1 MPIKYKD
8 YYEIMG
14 LPRTATQDELRK
26 TYHKLAR
33 KYHPDVN
40 KSKDA
45 EARFKE
51 VAEAYEVLGD
61 PDKRKRYD
69 ELGQDWHSGQEF
81 RPPPGWENVH
91 FEYQGQPGRRGGQR
105 GFSAEEMGGFSDFFE
120 SLFGGGGM
128 GGMGGMGGGMHF
140 EEDDFGGGGRHY
152 HRGEDHEAEVTI
164 SVEEADR
171 GGKKSIALQVTEM
184 DARGRMQRRTKTYE
198 VRIPAGVTDGA
209 RIRLAGQG
217 GEGVGGAGD
226 LYLRVRLAPHDIFKV
241 TGHDVE
247 VVVRVAPWTAALGG
261 KVTVP
266 TLGGRASLA
275 IPAGTQSG
283 QRIRLRGKGLG
294 GKGDLYAVVQIAVP
308 KRLTSKERE
317 LFEQLARTSS
327 FDPEA

>member
-1 MPIKYKD
+1 MPIQYKD

-51 VAEAYEVLGD
+51 IAEAYEVLGD
-61 PDKRKRYD
+61 PGKRKRYD
-69 ELGQDWHSGQEF
+69 ELGSVWHSGQEF

-91 FEYQGQPGRRGGQR
+91 FEFHGQPGGRGGPR
-105 GFSAEEMGGFSDFFE
+105 GFSTEDMGGFSDFFE

-128 GGMGGMGGGMHF
+128 GGGGMHF
-140 EEDDFGGGGRHY
+140 EEEDFGGGRHQR
-152 HRGEDHEAEVTI
+152 RGEDHEAEVAI

-171 GGKKSIALQVTEM
+171 GGKKSIALQATER
-184 DARGRMQRRTKTYE
+184 DGRGRVQRHTKTYE

-226 LYLRVRLAPHDIFKV
+226 LYLRVRLAPHDVFKV
-241 TGHDVE
+241 DGHDVE
-247 VVVRVAPWTAALGG
+247 VVARVAPWTAALGG
-261 KVTVP
+261 KVTIP

-283 QRIRLRGKGLG
+283 QRVRLRGKGLG

-317 LFEQLARTSS
+317 LFEQLARASS
-327 FDPEA
+327 FDPES